1 MVAARQLP
9 TAAMSNESRAPLSV
23 LDEILCTALAVG
35 LVLVALLPAARGM
48 SPLGWGPLWLVGMPA
63 AALWAARG
71 FALPSMRPRDADA
84 ARRARQARRTAPQ
97 ARRATRPARRM
108 DLRRAA

>member
-63 AALWAARG
+63 AAWWAARG
-71 FALPSMRPRDADA
+71 FALPKRRSRGVEAGRSARPV
-84 ARRARQARRTAPQ
+84 RRTVPQ
-97 ARRATRPARRM
+97 ARRAARPARRV
-108 DLRRAA
+108 DLRHAA